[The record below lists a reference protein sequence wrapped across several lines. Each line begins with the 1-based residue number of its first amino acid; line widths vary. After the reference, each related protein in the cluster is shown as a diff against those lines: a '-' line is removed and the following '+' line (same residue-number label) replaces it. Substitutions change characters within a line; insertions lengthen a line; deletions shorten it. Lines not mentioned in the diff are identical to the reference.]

1 VTTSP
6 VAWPAWLF
14 DLLFPCRCVSC
25 GQASESLCASCRR
38 LFRPVGQPR
47 CGRCGAPTA
56 WPVERC
62 LECAGR
68 RLAFASARGAVAYAG
83 PVRPFVAAW
92 KEHGLRHLATLAAEL
107 VVAHVEPPV
116 ADAIAYIPPDP
127 VRQLERSRHPAE
139 SLAGQLARQWGI
151 PAAPLLGRARARPR
165 QVALTL
171 AARRT
176 NARDAFVVRGS
187 VPERVLLVDDVY
199 TTGSTVAAAAAAL
212 RAAGARRVDVVTFAR
227 ALR

>member
-1 VTTSP
+1 M
-6 VAWPAWLF
+6 
-14 DLLFPCRCVSC
+14 
-25 GQASESLCASCRR
+25 
-38 LFRPVGQPR
+38 
-47 CGRCGAPTA
+47 
-56 WPVERC
+56 
-62 LECAGR
+62 
-68 RLAFASARGAVAYAG
+68 
-83 PVRPFVAAW
+83 
-92 KEHGLRHLATLAAEL
+92 
-107 VVAHVEPPV
+107 

-151 PAAPLLGRARARPR
+151 PTAPLLGRARARPR

-176 NARDAFVVRGS
+176 NARGAFVVRGS